1 MPSRLSNDTYKFS
14 MKQAVIA
21 YSLSKAEQVEI
32 SLYDMLGRT
41 AMTLSRRQAAGSYSI
56 DLKGSTLAAGQYVVR
71 FKAGA
76 FERQAFMLMT
86 R

>member
-1 MPSRLSNDTYKFS
+1 MENGYKCS
-14 MKQAVIA
+14 IKEGLIVYYLPQ
-21 YSLSKAEQVEI
+21 AEQVEL

-41 AMTLSRRQAAGSYSI
+41 AMTLNRHQAAGSYSI
-56 DLKGSTLAAGQYVVR
+56 EVKGSPLAAGQYFVR

-76 FERQAFMLMT
+76 FEKQALMMLT